1 MSYFYVFDRQNDN
14 LLITGSVAQSA
25 TQCRERNAVLYRSD
39 LMSAQ
44 CLEKAAT
51 GWSPGPPTPTRI
63 PSATAT
69 DDASSKLGY
78 NVLCQRKHDHNV
90 QLWPACTSPSHH
102 LTISPSHHLTISPS
116 HHLTISPSHHLTISC
131 TSPSHHLTISPSHH
145 LTISPS
151 HHLTISPSHHLTISP
166 SHHLTISPSHHLTIS
181 PSHHLMY
188 LTISPSH
195 HLTISP
201 SHHLTISCT
210 SPSHH
215 LTISPSHHLT
225 ISPSHHLTAYRGS
238 VKAALPYNA
247 TFPTKSRLKGEL

>member
-1 MSYFYVFDRQNDN
+1 MFDPQNDN

-25 TQCRERNAVLYRSD
+25 TQCQARNAVLYRSD

-51 GWSPGPPTPTRI
+51 GWSPGPPTPKRI

-69 DDASSKLGY
+69 DDASSTLGY

-90 QLWPACTSPSHH
+90 QLWPAC
-102 LTISPSHHLTISPS
+102 
-116 HHLTISPSHHLTISC
+116 
-131 TSPSHHLTISPSHH
+131 
-145 LTISPS
+145 
-151 HHLTISPSHHLTISP
+151 
-166 SHHLTISPSHHLTIS
+166 IS

-201 SHHLTISCT
+201 SHHLTGDLHVRHHFTI

-225 ISPSHHLTAYRGS
+225 ISPSHRGSACTSPFHHLTIS
-238 VKAALPYNA
+238 PSHHLTILPSHHL
-247 TFPTKSRLKGEL
+247 TISPSHHLTISPSHRLTISPSHHLTILPSHHLTISPSHHLTISPSYHLTVSPSHHLTISPGICERRTSILLNISHKITIE